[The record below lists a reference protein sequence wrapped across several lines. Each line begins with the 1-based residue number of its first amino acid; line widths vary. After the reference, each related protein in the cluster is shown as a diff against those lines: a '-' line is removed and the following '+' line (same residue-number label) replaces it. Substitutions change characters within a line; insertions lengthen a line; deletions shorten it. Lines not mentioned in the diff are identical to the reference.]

1 MSSLNIYH
9 VQSKIVNYMD
19 CLQSMREELEMGNVS
34 SMMVLDTRIL
44 EQIKDYIVEVQNIC
58 LF

>member
-1 MSSLNIYH
+1 
-9 VQSKIVNYMD
+9 
-19 CLQSMREELEMGNVS
+19 MREELEMGNVS

>member
-1 MSSLNIYH
+1 
-9 VQSKIVNYMD
+9 MD
-19 CLQSMREELEMGNVS
+19 CHQSMREELEMGNVS